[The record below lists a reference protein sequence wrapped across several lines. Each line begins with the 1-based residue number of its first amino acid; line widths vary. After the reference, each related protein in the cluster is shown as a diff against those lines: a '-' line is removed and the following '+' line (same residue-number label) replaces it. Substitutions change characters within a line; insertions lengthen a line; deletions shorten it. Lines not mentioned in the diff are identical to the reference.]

1 MPRRPS
7 RPVPNPFAFLWP
19 DVSPITEEV
28 RVEVMTKAPAI
39 FYLAALR
46 GLYCRIVGKDKR
58 DTFLWDYI
66 GTLAWKWPGLEQ
78 HYGLNETLLMV
89 ARLIATAKR
98 PRNNA
103 IPCHPLRLLMHN
115 ELAREILEEL
125 PRRRNPALRFSDIE
139 KAARTLYERL
149 TDSLHRC
156 VCKCQSL
163 PPPDLKK
170 WMQKER
176 RRTERDIIEY
186 LLAHHHGL
194 TTSALHRR
202 LDEGS
207 RELKKAHKHPAT
219 SDL

>member
-7 RPVPNPFAFLWP
+7 RPVPNPFAFLRP
-19 DVSPITEEV
+19 DVSPMTEEV
-28 RVEVMTKAPAI
+28 RAEVMRKAPDI

-58 DTFLWDYI
+58 DTFLWNYI
-66 GTLAWKWPGLEQ
+66 HTLAWQWPGLEQ
-78 HYGLNETLLMV
+78 DYGPDRAVIIV
-89 ARLIATAKR
+89 AGLTATAQR

-103 IPCHPLRLLMHN
+103 ILCHPLRLLRHY
-115 ELAREILEEL
+115 ELARKTLEEL

-156 VCKCQSL
+156 VCKYRSL

-170 WMQKER
+170 WMEKER

-186 LLAHHHGL
+186 LLAHHHSL
-194 TTSALHRR
+194 TPSAVHRR

-207 RELKKAHKHPAT
+207 RELIT
-219 SDL
+219 GSTN

>member
-7 RPVPNPFAFLWP
+7 RPVPSPFVFLQP
-19 DVSPITEEV
+19 DVSLMTEEV
-28 RVEVMTKAPAI
+28 RAEVMRKAPDV

-58 DTFLWDYI
+58 ETFLWDYI

-78 HYGLNETLLMV
+78 DYGLNEALLMV
-89 ARLIATAKR
+89 AGLTATAKR

-103 IPCHPLRLLMHN
+103 IPCHALLLLWHYKMAG
-115 ELAREILEEL
+115 ETLEKL
-125 PRRRNPALRFSDIE
+125 PRRRNPAERFSDIE
-139 KAARTLYERL
+139 KAADTLYKRL
-149 TDSLHRC
+149 MGSTYRC
-156 VCKCQSL
+156 LCEGRSL
-163 PPPDLKK
+163 PPLDLKK
-170 WMQKER
+170 WMEKGR

-194 TTSALHRR
+194 TQSALRRR

-207 RELKKAHKHPAT
+207 RELKKARKHPVT
-219 SDL
+219 FDS